1 MVEKK
6 SAKRKTFVTRE
17 DLINRLSEIAK
28 IKGRSLYET
37 VNEIFEIALTSEELG
52 LTLKGVIEE
61 RHLIETAKQS
71 GFILGFE
78 NLWYELADLSFEAKK
93 RQALKSWFDTGVWF
107 AKRYMTSSVLDPVAE
122 FSHDLSL
129 FTWSAPEFRIDR
141 SKIDISITVIS
152 PRFSVSYTNLF
163 ASFLEGALQ
172 TFGYKIVS
180 NDVKQGA
187 IRLNGVKEEGATLG

>member
-28 IKGRSLYET
+28 ARGRSLYET
-37 VNEIFEIALTSEELG
+37 VNEIFELAITSEELG
-52 LTLKGVIEE
+52 LTLKRVVEE
-61 RHLIETAKQS
+61 RHLVEVARQS

-78 NLWYELADLSFEAKK
+78 TLWYEMADLSFEAKK

-107 AKRYMTSSVLDPVAE
+107 AKRYVTSSVQDPLAE
-122 FSHDLSL
+122 FTHDLSL
-129 FTWSAPEFRIDR
+129 FTWNAPEFRIDR
-141 SKIDISITVIS
+141 SKSDIAVRIVS
-152 PRFSVSYTNLF
+152 PRFSASYTYMF
-163 ASFLEGALQ
+163 ASFIEGALQ
-172 TFGYKIVS
+172 SFGYKIVT

-187 IRLNGVKEEGATLG
+187 IRINGIKEAM

>member
-28 IKGRSLYET
+28 ARGRSLYET
-37 VNEIFEIALTSEELG
+37 VNEIFELAITSEELG
-52 LTLKGVIEE
+52 LTLKRVVEE
-61 RHLIETAKQS
+61 RHLVEVARQS

-78 NLWYELADLSFEAKK
+78 TLWYEMADLSFEAKK

-107 AKRYMTSSVLDPVAE
+107 AKRYVTSIVQDPLAE
-122 FSHDLSL
+122 FTHDLSL
-129 FTWSAPEFRIDR
+129 FTWNAPEFRIDR
-141 SKIDISITVIS
+141 SKSDIAVRIVS
-152 PRFSVSYTNLF
+152 PRFSASYTYMF
-163 ASFLEGALQ
+163 ASFIEGALQ
-172 TFGYKIVS
+172 SFGYKIVT

-187 IRLNGVKEEGATLG
+187 IRINGIKEAM